1 MKHLKIFFYAL
12 TLVILPGC
20 YNEWEDNY
28 YNDFSFKSDIQS
40 TPFQRVRNMSEN
52 SKPDCLIWAILNT
65 QCPKINNPTYD
76 NIAYYAG
83 TIKPNWDDETPDN
96 NSLGF
101 TFNEADQII
110 THFVNAT
117 SHTSLPDS
125 LLGHNLGKYIMIYN
139 TGTLDHAVNAT
150 RYYLEN
156 GVNKVNYIDYSTRHD
171 FGRYGSI
178 SASNIERIYY

>member
-28 YNDFSFKSDIQS
+28 YNDFSFESDIQS

-65 QCPKINNPTYD
+65 QCSKINNPTYD
-76 NIAYYAG
+76 NIAYYAE
-83 TIKPNWDDETPDN
+83 TVKPHWDEDPH
-96 NSLGF
+96 GF
-101 TFNEADQII
+101 TFDQADQII

-117 SHTSLPDS
+117 SHTSLSDS
-125 LLGHNLGKYIMIYN
+125 LLGHNLGKYIMIYYN
-139 TGTLDHAVNAT
+139 GILDHAVNAT
-150 RYYLEN
+150 RYYQEN
-156 GVNKVNYIDYSTRHD
+156 GVNKIDFIDYSKRHD
-171 FGRYGSI
+171 FGRYDSF